1 MQNFNIQNS
10 PFADF
15 KMPQQQLQKDNVQTA
30 AIPPQKQDEFVKS
43 DKDTKKPAKA
53 AGIIA
58 AIALGG
64 AALLY
69 FIKKGKINTPKNP
82 PGDAHLPRIITSET
96 KGGPVQVLQDTADDL
111 KGAAANMQDDLL
123 KNGDMLPD
131 NPDVLQQKAPQMISD
146 INEAVSGENPQK
158 AVREQVSEITQETAE
173 KLSQGTE
180 PAKLADEIPDEIT
193 RQPAAVLEAPKPE
206 EEIAKTVQEAAQK
219 IDIPELKFDDEIY
232 NGLKKYEKA
241 ILSGTF
247 EVVPEEVFTLVKK
260 EQEAIGQAYDDLMS
274 IVKNTD
280 DEAVLDEISK
290 KISALQ
296 ERYKSLNVAERIED
310 IQKLKSELDKIDP
323 AAYKKVF
330 EKTGSGG
337 MAMLESNL
345 IGELGARRFKTSPV
359 YREIIDAADKLGLEG
374 SEDEKI
380 KKIMKLAEENKLGSG
395 EHGTVYQIP
404 GTKLAIKAPGRN
416 GKPPQSLEGFSYLAD
431 ISEYQAVNNVL
442 ARNNLVEI
450 QEYIDSLK
458 SFVLS
463 DEYDTIVAN
472 MPQSAYDD
480 LLARVVRINKAGRG
494 LDVGGNNL
502 MVDAINQRFV
512 PIDLHPNT
520 SFEAGY
526 RTKIDHLGRNYI
538 DPLGHTIGQ
547 FTTSLDNTS
556 TMKRV
561 GKALKS
567 IAKDT
572 ENYKMYLF
580 DTSFYSSRYNDAPRR
595 IIYEYLEQV
604 DEGLAR
610 EIDEAFD
617 KMHKIK
623 LELGDSANEADR
635 KTVKDAIDEFCALV
649 DKKLLKEPDIAPEE
663 LAKMQI
669 SANRTHLID
678 KFDAKIEKR
687 KESLEEIAAL
697 DKEDRTDY
705 ITSKLQEL
713 EKERDE
719 ALAAYDKKYGL
730 I

>member
-1 MQNFNIQNS
+1 MQNFNIQKS
-10 PFADF
+10 VFTDF
-15 KMPQQQLQKDNVQTA
+15 KMPQQDLQKNMQTA
-30 AIPPQKQDEFVKS
+30 AIPQQGQDEFVKS
-43 DKDTKKPAKA
+43 DKDAKKPAKT

-58 AIALGG
+58 AIVLGG

-69 FIKKGKINTPKNP
+69 FIKKGKINAPKNP
-82 PGDAHLPRIITSET
+82 PGDIPLSRIVTSET
-96 KGGPVQVLQDTADDL
+96 KANPAQVLQDTAIDFNDTL
-111 KGAAANMQDDLL
+111 ASVQDDFA
-123 KNGDMLPD
+123 KNRDMLLD
-131 NPDVLQQKAPQMISD
+131 DPDVLQEKTMQVISD
-146 INEAVSGENPQK
+146 IKEAVFGENSQK
-158 AVREQVSEITQETAE
+158 ATQEQVSEITQKTAE
-173 KLSQGTE
+173 KLPQETE
-180 PAKLADEIPDEIT
+180 TAMLADEIANEIIN
-193 RQPAAVLEAPKPE
+193 QPVAVIEASKLE
-206 EEIAKTVQEAAQK
+206 EEIAKTIQEAAQK
-219 IDIPELKFDDEIY
+219 IDIPEFKFNDEIY
-232 NGLKKYEKA
+232 NRLEKYEKA
-241 ILSGTF
+241 ILAGTF
-247 EVVPEEVFTLVKK
+247 EVIPEEVFALVKR

-280 DEAVLDEISK
+280 DEVVLNEISK
-290 KISALQ
+290 KISTLV
-296 ERYKSLNVAERIED
+296 ERYKSLNMAERIED
-310 IQKLKSELDKIDP
+310 VRKLKSELDKIDP
-323 AAYKKVF
+323 TAYKKVF
-330 EKTGSGG
+330 EKTGSSGG

-345 IGELGARRFKTSPV
+345 IGELGVRRFKTSPV

-380 KKIMKLAEENKLGSG
+380 KKIMKLTQENKLGSG
-395 EHGTVYQIP
+395 EHGAVYQIP
-404 GTKLAIKAPGRN
+404 GTKLAIKALGRY
-416 GKPPQSLEGFSYLAD
+416 GKPPQSFEGFSYLAD

-463 DEYDTIVAN
+463 DEYNTIVAN
-472 MPQSAYDD
+472 MPQSAYDN
-480 LLARVVRINKAGRG
+480 LLARIVRINKAGRG

-512 PIDLHPNT
+512 PIDLHLDA
-520 SFEAGY
+520 SIEARY

-547 FTTSLDNTS
+547 FRISLDNTS

-567 IAKDT
+567 IAKDM

-580 DTSFYSSRYNDAPRR
+580 DTSFYDSCYNETPRR
-595 IIYEYLEQV
+595 IIYDYLEQV

-610 EIDEAFD
+610 EIDGAFD

-623 LELGDSANEADR
+623 LGLGDSANEADR
-635 KTVKDAIDEFCALV
+635 KMVKDAIDGFCSLV

-669 SANRTHLID
+669 SANRTCLID
-678 KFDAKIEKR
+678 KFDAEIEDR
-687 KESLEEIAAL
+687 KELLEEVVAL
-697 DKEDRTDY
+697 DKEDRTNY
-705 ITSKLQEL
+705 IVSELQKL
-713 EKERDE
+713 EKERNE